1 MKRCLCQGRFDLLRI
16 IPSSSL
22 SPRPSTPRYYFSAAS
37 PRLYEWRRQH
47 VRLLRWTYDS
57 NRRSN
62 NDQQQRSLK
71 HALQGRR
78 LLSSASSDAD
88 AAEITTSNSTDSTS
102 TPNVT
107 TTTTTTTTV
116 ESLSSI
122 SPDNSNDDDDMILD
136 IVTIIQQ
143 KLKESSVEIA
153 AQIFFDH
160 YYNINNSNNNNNNN
174 ISKNK
179 NSNNDPHLGLIDI
192 LNNLDENPQQSEA
205 FLKAIQEHAN
215 NNTNSKDTSTTTTTT
230 TFRPTIDHYRI
241 VLDEWYNFKLPSAK
255 RNQALLDYMKQY
267 ADINYEIET
276 CNLVLK
282 TWAKKGNA
290 ERTQDFLDTMIKK
303 KVPVDIISYSHV
315 LLAWSKSKSP
325 LAAKRA
331 DDILQRMETYT
342 NFEPNSV
349 CILHATECWSKSKR
363 LGAEFRIE
371 ELFTILKQRLTH
383 EIKNKNDK
391 STKSSSSSSSLLLL
405 DHNNNNDCD
414 IKNLQQI
421 FWNVLQAYQNV
432 ENAHRAEELL
442 LDFVDDYE
450 NKNKIFPP
458 TTGMYLSVL
467 NSWNKSASTNRATR
481 SEKLLQMMEK
491 NNTNNVSLFPQPN
504 IECYTAVLNCIA
516 SSKKSDA
523 AKSAETLL
531 RRMDLQEE
539 TKPNLISLTCV
550 LIAWARSDDLN
561 APIEAERIYEE
572 IQDRGL
578 KPDRFVFAG
587 LITAWGRNNSE
598 REDPMIKVENYFQ
611 RIKDIEQEQSS
622 ILLPSEN
629 NGEKVSSSF
638 KATVVEYTV
647 VIQAYA
653 NYVSRNIGKSRE
665 SVERVESLLDEMLK
679 SEDKSLKPNILTY
692 AAVLKC
698 IAAARRVP
706 DRGDRADIVLQ
717 KMYSEQVEITPY
729 IINLVKRC
737 KNIRK
742 KSTQK

>member
-1 MKRCLCQGRFDLLRI
+1 MKRCLFQGRFDLLRI

-37 PRLYEWRRQH
+37 PRLYDWRQH
-47 VRLLRWTYDS
+47 DRLLLWNDDS

-71 HALQGRR
+71 HILQGRR
-78 LLSSASSDAD
+78 FLSSAATDAD

-102 TPNVT
+102 TPNT
-107 TTTTTTTTV
+107 TTTKTV
-116 ESLSSI
+116 DSLSI
-122 SPDNSNDDDDMILD
+122 IPPDDSNDDGGVVLD

-153 AQIFFDH
+153 AEIFFDH
-160 YYNINNSNNNNNNN
+160 YYNINSSNNNNNNK
-174 ISKNK
+174 SKNK
-179 NSNNDPHLGLIDI
+179 NSNYDPHLGLIDI
-192 LNNLDENPQQSEA
+192 LDNLDENPQQSEA
-205 FLKAIQEHAN
+205 FLKAIQELAN
-215 NNTNSKDTSTTTTTT
+215 NNTNSKDASTTTTT

-255 RNQALLDYMKQY
+255 RNQALLDYMEQY

-290 ERTQDFLDTMIKK
+290 ERAQDVLDTMIKK
-303 KVPVDIISYSHV
+303 KVHVDVISYSHV

-342 NFEPNSV
+342 NFEPNSE
-349 CILHATECWSKSKR
+349 CILHVTECWSKSKR

-371 ELFTILKQRLTH
+371 ELFTILKQQLTH
-383 EIKNKNDK
+383 EINNKNDK
-391 STKSSSSSSSLLLL
+391 TSKTSSSSSLLL

-421 FWNVLQAYQNV
+421 FWSVLQAYQNV

-450 NKNKIFPP
+450 NKNKMFPP

-481 SEKLLQMMEK
+481 SEKLLQMMEI
-491 NNTNNVSLFPQPN
+491 NNTNNVLLFPQPN
-504 IECYTAVLNCIA
+504 IECYTAVLNCMA
-516 SSKKSDA
+516 SSKKPDA
-523 AKSAETLL
+523 AKRAETLL

-638 KATVVEYTV
+638 KTTVVEYTV

-653 NYVSRNIGKSRE
+653 NYVSRNIDKSRE
-665 SVERVESLLDEMLK
+665 SVARVESLLDEMLK
-679 SEDKSLKPNILTY
+679 SEDKNLKPNILTY

-742 KSTQK
+742 KSTHK

>member
-16 IPSSSL
+16 IPSLSS
-22 SPRPSTPRYYFSAAS
+22 RPLTPRYYFSAAS
-37 PRLYEWRRQH
+37 PRLYDWQQH
-47 VRLLRWTYDS
+47 DRLLHWNDRY
-57 NRRSN
+57 SN
-62 NDQQQRSLK
+62 NDQQQISLK
-71 HALQGRR
+71 NILQRRR
-78 LLSSASSDAD
+78 LSSVAAD
-88 AAEITTSNSTDSTS
+88 AAKINTA
-102 TPNVT
+102 
-107 TTTTTTTTV
+107 TTTTTV
-116 ESLSSI
+116 EPLSI
-122 SPDNSNDDDDMILD
+122 IPPDDDNDMVLD
-136 IVTIIQQ
+136 IVTIVQQ
-143 KLKESSVEIA
+143 KLKESSVEVVA
-153 AQIFFDH
+153 RIFFDH
-160 YYNINNSNNNNNNN
+160 YCNINNNNSN
-174 ISKNK
+174 SKN
-179 NSNNDPHLGLIDI
+179 NNNDPHLGLISI
-192 LNNLDENPQQSEA
+192 LDNLHENPQQSEA
-205 FLKAIQEHAN
+205 FLKAVQEMAN
-215 NNTNSKDTSTTTTTT
+215 NNNDNSKDTSTATATTS
-230 TFRPTIDHYRI
+230 FRPMIDHYRI

-255 RNQALLDYMKQY
+255 RNQALLDYMEQY
-267 ADINYEIET
+267 ADINYDIET

-290 ERTQDFLDTMIKK
+290 ERTQDFLDTMIRK

-331 DDILQRMETYT
+331 DDILSRMEIYT
-342 NFEPNSV
+342 NFEPNSE
-349 CILHATECWSKSKR
+349 CILHVTECWSKSKR

-383 EIKNKNDK
+383 EIKKKNDK
-391 STKSSSSSSSLLLL
+391 TTNESSSSLLLL
-405 DHNNNNDCD
+405 DQNNNDDSD
-414 IKNLQQI
+414 IQNLQQI
-421 FWNVLQAYQNV
+421 FWNVLQAYQKV

-442 LDFVDDYE
+442 LDFVDDYQ

-458 TTGMYLSVL
+458 TPGMFLSVL

-481 SEKLLQMMEK
+481 SEKLLQMMEN
-491 NNTNNVSLFPQPN
+491 NNTSSNNVSLFPQPN

-516 SSKKSDA
+516 SSKKPDA
-523 AKSAETLL
+523 AKRAETLL
-531 RRMDLQEE
+531 RLMDLKEE

-611 RIKDIEQEQSS
+611 RIKDIEQEQEQSS

-629 NGEKVSSSF
+629 NEEKVSPSSF
-638 KATVVEYTV
+638 KTTVVEYTV

-665 SVERVESLLDEMLK
+665 SVERVESLLNEMLN

-729 IINLVKRC
+729 IIKLVQRC